1 MAMNQNRC
9 SKTKLIFH
17 SVLVIATV
25 AHLIYL
31 GLQYISCE
39 DVNSY
44 QVEQQTN
51 LLFPSITVC
60 SNIPIRQSVKKEV
73 DMSSYLDYYDNMIL
87 EMDGYEDMDGHLEID
102 KTLQNDKD
110 ILKVK
115 LTMKNE
121 MNVINKI
128 AKHNETMRLQYAE
141 YPVDNIQ
148 LKLHME
154 QQEKT
159 DYDDWSYN
167 IFNNLYYGNCITM
180 NSLQYHLKYRPIES
194 NRINGLT
201 YSNKITT
208 FRNGK
213 SKQKDAISKYQ
224 VMVIHEPYTQPVF
237 DMSNIIRL
245 PVSVETYVA
254 VTKIDIKHEQKCI
267 SRDDYMPLNNSFKQM
282 SQEQHY
288 LYTMEA
294 CIANC
299 LQNLTMKYCNCQ
311 IPWFHSYSNLP
322 VCKGC
327 RSIPQEELNRQCDC
341 KPPCKYSKYN
351 LKVQQEVPLTEAESL
366 SETEFRVALH
376 KEAAELY
383 FKQLPALDL
392 VTKSKYNKNFY
403 TKAIIEMENFAV
415 DTFQYSPSC
424 KIEIVLSQVGGILG
438 VYLGLSITILIEMAY
453 DFVLIKIHSSS
464 SISDFSAS
472 ANNSLLPSSISLI
485 VRIYNSKLL
494 LKWIWLFVLLGGV
507 CKSAMQA
514 QQLFQIYLQY
524 PVSHTQSTIEKTFFP
539 SVTVCSN
546 NMMTKGDN
554 SPLKTLMMNKY
565 KKFIESGSGV

>member
-1 MAMNQNRC
+1 MAMDENRC

-17 SVLVIATV
+17 TVLVIATV

-39 DVNSY
+39 DVENY
-44 QVEQQTN
+44 QVEQQN
-51 LLFPSITVC
+51 DLLFPSITVC
-60 SNIPIRQSVKKEV
+60 SNIPIRQNVLKPV
-73 DMSSYLDYYDNMIL
+73 DLSGSMLMYDYMLGIMTYDNLDSDI
-87 EMDGYEDMDGHLEID
+87 EID
-102 KTLQNDKD
+102 KTLQNDED
-110 ILKVK
+110 ILKAN

-121 MNVINKI
+121 MEIINKM
-128 AKHNETMRLQYAE
+128 AENNETMRLQYAE
-141 YPVDNIQ
+141 YPADHIQ
-148 LKLHME
+148 LTLHRRK
-154 QQEKT
+154 QEKT
-159 DYDDWSYN
+159 FYEDWSFN
-167 IFNNLYYGNCITM
+167 IFNNLYYGNCITI
-180 NSLQYHLKYRPIES
+180 NSLQYNSKYDLGQVK
-194 NRINGLT
+194 GLT

-208 FRNGK
+208 FRNGE
-213 SKQKDAISKYQ
+213 SKQKDAISMNQ

-245 PVSVETYVA
+245 PVTVETYVA
-254 VTKIDIKHEQKCI
+254 VTKMDINHEQNCI
-267 SRDDYMPLNNSFKQM
+267 SRDDYKPLNYSFNQM
-282 SQEQHY
+282 NPEQHY
-288 LYTMEA
+288 LFTMEA

-351 LKVQQEVPLTEAESL
+351 LKVQQEVPLTEAESAT
-366 SETEFRVALH
+366 EDEFRAGLH
-376 KEAAELY
+376 YEAMVLNTDDV
-383 FKQLPALDL
+383 PTMDL
-392 VTKSKYNKNFY
+392 LNDKASN

-415 DTFQYSPSC
+415 DTIQYSPSC
-424 KIEIVLSQVGGILG
+424 KVEIVLSQVGGILG
-438 VYLGLSITILIEMAY
+438 VYLGLSITMLIEMAY
-453 DFVLIKIHSSS
+453 DYVLKQIQKLKKHSSS

-472 ANNSLLPSSISLI
+472 VNTFLFTSSISLI

-514 QQLFQIYLQY
+514 QQLFHIYLQY
-524 PVSHTQSTIEKTFFP
+524 VLLNVSTI
-539 SVTVCSN
+539 
-546 NMMTKGDN
+546 
-554 SPLKTLMMNKY
+554 
-565 KKFIESGSGV
+565 